1 MIPRVSHRI
10 WIIVSWYLLL
20 KCCLAHKGTVD
31 ASKYGNENNKQGV
44 QPLRQA
50 SASAE
55 HIFHRNLD
63 NNQFFFD
70 DFQTDRSST
79 VRDAISSKITAKR
92 KRSPHPAPARVTAK
106 PSAVNNRRKI
116 NVAYNNLD
124 NVLHT
129 TIDERREDFKS
140 PQHQPG
146 IVTSV
151 DKTAQT
157 PSNVQH
163 IPTPSVHKFPVN
175 DVNDPSRKR
184 RYQRSANTAKNHSS
198 HSKPDT
204 SSRANHAQTDNEPSL
219 FSNIDGKPYV
229 QSNIFSPSH
238 LETAADISMSTTGSN
253 NGNDGIPGDA
263 QAYGRRSGDNTEDN
277 TQILHTETSPAVIDS
292 LKASNLDQQISR
304 KPPVIDTKLDPD
316 VTHKGVHPSERSIT
330 LDASKSAPGKTM
342 AAGPSLSPPETP
354 GKTLPLSHFATSAKE
369 RPITASHSSV
379 TTDSHHYGREQP
391 PLQPG
396 EASFILLDD
405 SVYIT
410 PVHTHRNGSGPAVS
424 GGTDLT
430 LGSSSAVFGGRNFDE
445 QIIFLNGPDLLE
457 TSVEQESS
465 VPVEPVATSDG
476 RRLMGKVPRAVRPR
490 DESVRNGNVPEEPLA
505 LPLRPIIRDPADEQG
520 AEDNVVV
527 VYADQHETVRLNCEV
542 DADIT
547 TGVWLKDGQIVH
559 AMDKKSR
566 TADIRF
572 VRESFGALTISNV
585 MLEDDGVWQCEAE
598 NARGFFFNGRPIKLI
613 VLDPPKEPYLLIDS
627 RRLDAGNMFIPVKE
641 NAELTLACVSEGGNP
656 RPTLTWEVLLSPGLD
671 RHAQKLSNDVLEL
684 QEIKKDKDKEPYKI
698 NTGAISEARLPAI
711 FRVHHNA
718 RILCIMEHP
727 MLKVRQNASIL
738 LDVQYTPSFA
748 ITRTPG
754 FGYPLREGIEVSLKC
769 DVDSNPPSTPLWQ
782 KDDGD
787 PPVPQT
793 GDGFLNFSSIRR
805 EHSGWYKC
813 TSRHLNFQ
821 YSSIG
826 YYLSVRYDPVDVTL
840 EPVEQD
846 LSLSPSSSSS
856 SSPASSSA
864 SFAPAH
870 GAGSSIGA
878 PFPGSLPVGT
888 NSFKGGGQMEVELGG
903 SVTLQCPQGSLGCW
917 SHLDSASARLK
928 GLGTGSYAQTG
939 QFSLKDVVYQD
950 AGTYKCVGQSTG
962 NRKKFEVH
970 HTPSHAVRGI
980 PKVTARNSTPSTMA
994 GTPLHLS
1001 VEFCSNPP
1009 AHAARWLHGDRIY
1022 TPGNQYGGEVF
1033 AYGLT
1038 DLPAPYCR
1046 EARLTYVHMHEKVP
1060 RTFYFVV
1067 SSPGG
1072 VAEAMFKVNY
1082 TQRHKPNGSFSSSPN
1097 AGAGIGSHGNSFS
1110 SSSTSSSSASSSAVS
1125 SVSSAGNIN
1134 GGLSGYKIG
1143 PNTINTV
1150 PGNGLD
1156 DDEELMEP
1164 EEIHFPI
1171 FGTGGTASLVH
1182 PAVHTFVAAS
1192 LSILLHFGLLGV
1204 LAPSWLIDTVSL
1216 HGPATAR

>member
-1 MIPRVSHRI
+1 MIPRASHRI
-10 WIIVSWYLLL
+10 WLIVSSYLLL
-20 KCCLAHKGTVD
+20 KCCLGHRETSVAL
-31 ASKYGNENNKQGV
+31 KYNSDNNEKDTQ
-44 QPLRQA
+44 LFHQA
-50 SASAE
+50 SASAK

-63 NNQFFFD
+63 NNQFFN
-70 DFQTDRSST
+70 DFQTDRST
-79 VRDAISSKITAKR
+79 NQRAAISFKITAKR
-92 KRSPHPAPARVTAK
+92 KGASFSTPK
-106 PSAVNNRRKI
+106 SSAVNSRRNI

-129 TIDERREDFKS
+129 TAVERREDFKS
-140 PQHQPG
+140 PRRQSNSG
-146 IVTSV
+146 VAA
-151 DKTAQT
+151 DKTAQN
-157 PSNVQH
+157 PSHLLH
-163 IPTPSVHKFPVN
+163 IPTPNVHKFPVN
-175 DVNDPSRKR
+175 DGNDPSRKR
-184 RYQRSANTAKNHSS
+184 RYQRSTNTVKSTQYTNNAPTDSGSSPPTFVEAKSFVRNDMFSS
-198 HSKPDT
+198 T
-204 SSRANHAQTDNEPSL
+204 Q
-219 FSNIDGKPYV
+219 
-229 QSNIFSPSH
+229 
-238 LETAADISMSTTGSN
+238 LETAADISMPATKLEHA
-253 NGNDGIPGDA
+253 NDGSKTKAVHPH
-263 QAYGRRSGDNTEDN
+263 GRLLNDDINSEDN

-304 KPPVIDTKLDPD
+304 NPPVVDTKLDSL
-316 VTHKGVHPSERSIT
+316 VTHQGVHPSGRT
-330 LDASKSAPGKTM
+330 VTFDAPKSAPTGEMKPGSQSFPPAEASGKM
-342 AAGPSLSPPETP
+342 H
-354 GKTLPLSHFATSAKE
+354 PLSHLASERTKE

-379 TTDSHHYGREQP
+379 TTDSHHYGEEQP
-391 PLQPG
+391 LVPPDAPG
-396 EASFILLDD
+396 ESSFILLDD

-410 PVHTHRNGSGPAVS
+410 PVHTHRNGTGSRIAGLPPA
-424 GGTDLT
+424 GTDLT
-430 LGSSSAVFGGRNFDE
+430 LRSTDVLFGGRNFDE
-445 QIIFLNGPDLLE
+445 QIIFLNGPDLVE
-457 TSVEQESS
+457 TSAEQESAAG
-465 VPVEPVATSDG
+465 PVATSDG
-476 RRLMGKVPRAVRPR
+476 RRLMGKVARAIPPHQG
-490 DESVRNGNVPEEPLA
+490 NGKPEEPLA
-505 LPLRPIIRDPADEQG
+505 LPLRPIIRDPADEQL

-613 VLDPPKEPYLLIDS
+613 VLDPPKVPYLLIDS

-698 NTGAISEARLPAI
+698 NTGAISEARLPAVY
-711 FRVHHNA
+711 RVHHNA

-727 MLKVRQNASIL
+727 TLKVRQNASIL

-826 YYLSVRYDPVDVTL
+826 YYLSVRYDPVDVTS

-856 SSPASSSA
+856 SSSSSAPASSSA
-864 SFAPAH
+864 AFAPSN
-870 GAGSSIGA
+870 GAGSAIGG
-878 PFPGSLPVGT
+878 PFPGIVPIGT

-928 GLGTGSYAQTG
+928 GLGTGSYAHTG

-950 AGTYKCVGQSTG
+950 AGTYKCVGSSSG
-962 NRKKFEVH
+962 NRKKLEMH
-970 HTPSHAVRGI
+970 PTATLAVRGV
-980 PKVTARNSTPSTMA
+980 PKVTARNSTPAATA

-1033 AYGLT
+1033 AYGFT
-1038 DLPAPYCR
+1038 DLPTQYCR

-1060 RTFYFVV
+1060 KTFYFVV
-1067 SSPGG
+1067 SSLGG
-1072 VAEAMFKVNY
+1072 VAEAVFKVNY
-1082 TQRHKPNGSFSSSPN
+1082 TQRHKPNGSFSSSTGN
-1097 AGAGIGSHGNSFS
+1097 GAGSHGNSFS
-1110 SSSTSSSSASSSAVS
+1110 SSSSSSSASSVS

-1171 FGTGGTASLVH
+1171 FGTGGTASLTLPIIH
-1182 PAVHTFVAAS
+1182 SLVAAS
-1192 LSILLHFGLLGV
+1192 LSILLHFV
-1204 LAPSWLIDTVSL
+1204 HSWHPLAPPSWRIDTVTL
-1216 HGPATAR
+1216 HGSVR

>member
-20 KCCLAHKGTVD
+20 KCCPAQKDVVRNP
-31 ASKYGNENNKQGV
+31 ASKGV
-44 QPLRQA
+44 
-50 SASAE
+50 E
-55 HIFHRNLD
+55 HIFHQNLD
-63 NNQFFFD
+63 NNQFD
-70 DFQTDRSST
+70 NDFQSDHAT
-79 VRDAISSKITAKR
+79 VRDAILSKISAKR
-92 KRSPHPAPARVTAK
+92 KDTPLFTSKRVETPA
-106 PSAVNNRRKI
+106 PSAVNSRRKI
-116 NVAYNNLD
+116 NVAYENLD
-124 NVLHT
+124 NVLHAT
-129 TIDERREDFKS
+129 EKFGGTVE
-140 PQHQPG
+140 
-146 IVTSV
+146 TST
-151 DKTAQT
+151 DKTSQN
-157 PSNVQH
+157 PSNFLDASR
-163 IPTPSVHKFPVN
+163 PTVSKFHLYDFN
-175 DVNDPSRKR
+175 DTSRNR
-184 RYQRSANTAKNHSS
+184 RYRRSAKTVDSAES
-198 HSKPDT
+198 HSVQYIPNVSALSFLQAT
-204 SSRANHAQTDNEPSL
+204 TD
-219 FSNIDGKPYV
+219 
-229 QSNIFSPSH
+229 IFMPVT
-238 LETAADISMSTTGSN
+238 TALVNVHD
-253 NGNDGIPGDA
+253 GDA
-263 QAYGRRSGDNTEDN
+263 PNNGRRSNGDTNSSN
-277 TQILHTETSPAVIDS
+277 SGHKTSPAVIDS

-304 KPPVIDTKLDPD
+304 NPAAVED
-316 VTHKGVHPSERSIT
+316 
-330 LDASKSAPGKTM
+330 DASRRIAKPLGNSSTSVALKTAQTFPPTKPPGKTH
-342 AAGPSLSPPETP
+342 
-354 GKTLPLSHFATSAKE
+354 PLSHLADDPTE
-369 RPITASHSSV
+369 RAITPSHSAV
-379 TTDSHHYGREQP
+379 TTDSHHYGKEQP
-391 PLQPG
+391 PGGAG
-396 EASFILLDD
+396 EPSFILLDD

-410 PVHTHRNGSGPAVS
+410 PAHTDRNGTLPSLPFPGYPSARSG
-424 GGTDLT
+424 DLT
-430 LGSSSAVFGGRNFDE
+430 LDAATAIFGGRNFDE

-465 VPVEPVATSDG
+465 SSPAGSDQG
-476 RRLMGKVPRAVRPR
+476 RRLMGKVQRAVRPHGTFDR
-490 DESVRNGNVPEEPLA
+490 SRHMPQQEQEEELPLA
-505 LPLRPIIRDPADEQG
+505 LPLRPIIRDPAEEQL
-520 AEDNVVV
+520 AEDNVVL

-613 VLDPPKEPYLLIDS
+613 VLDPPREPYLLIDS

-641 NAELTLACVSEGGNP
+641 NSELTLACVSEGGNP
-656 RPTLTWEVLLSPGLD
+656 RPTLTWEVLLSPGID

-684 QEIKKDKDKEPYKI
+684 QEIKKDKDSADKEPYKI
-698 NTGAISEARLPAI
+698 NTGAISEARLPAV

-727 MLKVRQNASIL
+727 TLKVRQNASIL

-826 YYLSVRYDPVDVTL
+826 YYLSVRYDPVDVTS

-856 SSPASSSA
+856 SSSSPASSSA
-864 SFAPAH
+864 AFTPIN
-870 GAGSSIGA
+870 GAGTSSGG
-878 PFPGSLPVGT
+878 PFPGSVPIGT
-888 NSFKGGGQMEVELGG
+888 NPFKAGGQMEVELGG

-928 GLGTGSYAQTG
+928 GTGSGSYTQTG
-939 QFSLKDVVYQD
+939 QLSLKDVVYQD

-962 NRKKFEVH
+962 NRKKLDVH
-970 HTPSHAVRGI
+970 HTGSTAVRGV
-980 PKVTARNSTPSTMA
+980 PKVTARNSTPVALT

-1009 AHAARWLHGDRIY
+1009 AYAARWLHGDRIY

-1033 AYGLT
+1033 AYGFT
-1038 DLPAPYCR
+1038 DLPTPHCK

-1072 VAEAMFKVNY
+1072 VAEAVFKVNY
-1082 TQRHKPNGSFSSSPN
+1082 TLRQTKANGSFSSSSSHS
-1097 AGAGIGSHGNSFS
+1097 GAGTGSHGNSFS
-1110 SSSTSSSSASSSAVS
+1110 SSPSSSSSS
-1125 SVSSAGNIN
+1125 SVSSVASTGN
-1134 GGLSGYKIG
+1134 GGLYGYKIG

-1171 FGTGGTASLVH
+1171 FGTGRAAFAPPPYPVH
-1182 PAVHTFVAAS
+1182 LLMAVS
-1192 LSILLHFGLLGV
+1192 LSILLHFGIPGAV
-1204 LAPSWLIDTVSL
+1204 LTSSWPIDTAVMW
-1216 HGPATAR
+1216 HGAAIR